1 MQLIVIS
8 YWKQCIHEFKVRTIR
23 SISNEGEC
31 NKRLLGRFFFYKL
44 WGHLHFQEYL
54 ALLEKKRSVDFFPN
68 LEKKPYNNES
78 WNIKSHICIIEK
90 LKGIP
95 QSNCA
100 KVAARGEHTECIGT
114 HVRMLI
120 DWLPKQWD

>member
-1 MQLIVIS
+1 MNLKLEQLDLFQMKENVTNDS
-8 YWKQCIHEFKVRTIR
+8 W
-23 SISNEGEC
+23 EG
-31 NKRLLGRFFFYKL
+31 FFFYKL